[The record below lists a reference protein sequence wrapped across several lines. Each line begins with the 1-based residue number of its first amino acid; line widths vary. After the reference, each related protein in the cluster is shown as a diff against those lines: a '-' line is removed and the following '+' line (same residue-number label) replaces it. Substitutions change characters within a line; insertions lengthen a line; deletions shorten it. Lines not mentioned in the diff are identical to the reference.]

1 MGSTGIDRL
10 KVLNLRAARCY
21 VVVRNNSIT
30 KINANTLGTAED
42 VKHVVRNS
50 GKTIVFS
57 PAREVAM
64 AA

>member
-1 MGSTGIDRL
+1 M
-10 KVLNLRAARCY
+10 
-21 VVVRNNSIT
+21 VVRNNSIT
-30 KINANTLGTAED
+30 TINANTLGTAEN